1 MPTPVPA
8 ARQCLAPAAADA
20 LDAAVAS
27 AQRRAH
33 AQTTSLHLISSLLA
47 PSAAPLLR
55 DALARARS
63 AAYSPRL
70 QLMALE
76 LCFAVS
82 LDRLPSSS
90 ASSSAD
96 EPPVANSLMAAI
108 KRSQANQRRNP
119 DTFHFYY
126 HQPSSLNAVKV
137 DLSHLVLAVLDD
149 PLVSRVFADAG
160 FRGADI
166 KHAVLRPSPLLGR
179 LPTRARPPPLF
190 LCSFAAA
197 DDADV
202 PVPSPAPG
210 GLAAGVA
217 PGEDNRRRIAEI
229 LSRGRNPML
238 VGVGA
243 ASAAADFAKASPY
256 RIIPVDHHTDLAVA
270 APTTPTSGGLILS
283 IGDLKDLVAEE
294 ADRQDQQKGRRV
306 VAEVTRLLET
316 HSRPA
321 AGQSVW
327 VMGWSA
333 TYETYLAFLSKF
345 PLVDKDWE
353 LQLMPIST
361 AVRDAGVMPP
371 ATTVAALSRP
381 ATASSMESFVP
392 FGGFMCDAY
401 EANSLTA
408 NSCPHALRYPQ
419 CNDRYEQEAATSI
432 RGSGITTEAHQEGQP
447 SLLQDGSMMYPNN
460 GFDAVKVTDDQMVL
474 NTKISNA
481 KSISSPSVSQQKNAD
496 PVLNLPVRQSK
507 SDEPLQDRALQSQH
521 SNSSNCHNRE
531 DHVSASSAAPV
542 ATDLVL
548 CTPRGSSSKDSG
560 AALCKHVDDAERSIQ
575 LMPKKVDDL
584 NLEPPQVSVQSYSC
598 SRSYSNWGQTS
609 PSTVHSAA
617 SGGASAFGQW
627 QRPSPL
633 VAQCFDLSNYK
644 LLMERLF
651 KAVGR
656 QEEAIS
662 SICESIARYRS
673 MERRRGANRKNDIWF
688 SFYGPDS
695 MAKQRVGAALA
706 EVMHGSSDNLIYLDL
721 SLQDWGNSNL
731 RGKHVTDCIVDELRK
746 KQRSVIFLD
755 NIKKADCLVQES
767 LTHAIETGRYKGL
780 HGGRVADLNDSIVVL
795 STRMVQGC
803 KDLGMEEGCAFS
815 EAKVLAAHTHQLKIL
830 VEPRASNIDGGP
842 GGKAVVSSR
851 HSLANSQASLSSSSI
866 RKRKLHTSDDQEELQ
881 ESVCTSKRLHRTS
894 SVPFDLNLPVDEAEA
909 HDADDDSTSHE
920 NSSGDPEGSVDS
932 LLRSVDKSI
941 NFKPFDFGKLCED
954 ILQEF
959 SNTICNI
966 LGSRCRLEID
976 VGAMEQIVAAA
987 WTSDPEEKMRP
998 VQTWLEQVFGRSLE
1012 QLKVWCK
1019 NASIST
1025 LRLVACEDE
1034 APGKD
1039 GFGSLL
1045 PSSIMLDC

>member
-8 ARQCLAPAAADA
+8 ARQCLAPDAATA
-20 LDAAVAS
+20 LDAAAAS
-27 AQRRAH
+27 AHRRAH
-33 AQTTSLHLISSLLA
+33 AHTTSLHLISSLLA
-47 PSAAPLLR
+47 PAAAPLLR

-70 QLMALE
+70 HLKALE

-82 LDRLPSSS
+82 LDRLPS

-119 DTFHFYY
+119 DTFFHLYH
-126 HQPSSLNAVKV
+126 HQPSSSTNAIKV

-149 PLVSRVFADAG
+149 LLVSRVFADAG
-160 FRGADI
+160 FRGGDV
-166 KHAVLRPSPLLGR
+166 KLAVLRPAPLLGR

-190 LCSFAAA
+190 LCSFAAD
-197 DDADV
+197 DDAG
-202 PVPSPAPG
+202 VPSPAAPG
-210 GLAAGVA
+210 GD
-217 PGEDNRRRIAEI
+217 DNRRRVAEI
-229 LSRGRNPML
+229 LSRGRSPML

-243 ASAAADFAKASPY
+243 ASAAADFAKACPY
-256 RIIPVDHHTDLAVA
+256 RIIPFDHHADLAVA

-283 IGDLKDLVAEE
+283 IGDLKDLVPVAEE
-294 ADRQDQQKGRRV
+294 ADHQHQEKGRRV
-306 VAEVTRLLET
+306 VAEITRLLET

-321 AGQSVW
+321 AGQSSVW

-345 PLVDKDWE
+345 PLVDKDWD

-371 ATTVAALSRP
+371 ATTVAPLSRP
-381 ATASSMESFVP
+381 ATTSSMESFVP

-408 NSCPHALRYPQ
+408 NSCPQALQYQQ
-419 CNDRYEQEAATSI
+419 CNDRYEQEAATII
-432 RGSGITTEAHQEGQP
+432 RGSGITAEVHQEGQP

-460 GFDAVKVTDDQMVL
+460 GFDAVKVTDDQMV
-474 NTKISNA
+474 ISNA

-507 SDEPLQDRALQSQH
+507 SDKLLQDRALH
-521 SNSSNCHNRE
+521 SNSSNYDSRE
-531 DHVSASSAAPV
+531 DHASASSAVPV

-548 CTPRGSSSKDSG
+548 CTPHGSSSKDSG
-560 AALCKHVDDAERSIQ
+560 AALCKHVEDAERSIQ

-584 NLEPPQVSVQSYSC
+584 NLEPPQVSVQSYSF
-598 SRSYSNWGQTS
+598 SRSYSNWGQMS
-609 PSTVHSAA
+609 PSTLHSAA
-617 SGGASAFGQW
+617 SGGGSAFGQW

-644 LLMERLF
+644 LLMESLF

-656 QEEAIS
+656 QEEALS
-662 SICESIARYRS
+662 SICESIAQYRS
-673 MERRRGANRKNDIWF
+673 MERRRGASRKNDIWF

-695 MAKQRVGAALA
+695 MAKRRVGMALA
-706 EVMHGSSDNLIYLDL
+706 EVMHGSSENLIYLDL

-731 RGKHVTDCIVDELRK
+731 RGKHVTDYIVDELRK

-755 NIKKADCLVQES
+755 NIEKADCLVQES

-815 EAKVLAAHTHQLKIL
+815 EAKVMAAHTHQLKIL
-830 VEPRASNIDGGP
+830 VEPCASNIDGGP
-842 GGKAVVSSR
+842 GGKAVVSLS
-851 HSLANSQASLSSSSI
+851 HSLANTQASSSSSSI
-866 RKRKLHTSDDQEELQ
+866 RKRKLHTSGEE
-881 ESVCTSKRLHRTS
+881 
-894 SVPFDLNLPVDEAEA
+894 
-909 HDADDDSTSHE
+909 
-920 NSSGDPEGSVDS
+920 
-932 LLRSVDKSI
+932 
-941 NFKPFDFGKLCED
+941 
-954 ILQEF
+954 
-959 SNTICNI
+959 
-966 LGSRCRLEID
+966 
-976 VGAMEQIVAAA
+976 
-987 WTSDPEEKMRP
+987 MRP
-998 VQTWLEQVFGRSLE
+998 VRAWVEQVFGRSLE
-1012 QLKVWCK
+1012 QLKVRCK
-1019 NASIST
+1019 NVSSST

-1034 APGKD
+1034 APVKD
-1039 GFGSLL
+1039 
-1045 PSSIMLDC
+1045 